1 VPLPRVI
8 RSACGGAERLFDR
21 ILCVVGAILFSQ
33 FPEFM
38 QQYLQRLEGHLDEA
52 RLAVDRFR
60 DAASQ
65 SGMSLDQLVASSAKN
80 PDPSM
85 GKLGAVVH
93 AAVTRVD
100 DLAATDTALRGASI
114 WSKPFVFF
122 SHMDPGIARAT
133 LNIYQPALPTT
144 MEGFIYAGIGIV
156 LVLSIY
162 HLAVR
167 APIARHFRRRS
178 LAIA

>member
-1 VPLPRVI
+1 
-8 RSACGGAERLFDR
+8 
-21 ILCVVGAILFSQ
+21 
-33 FPEFM
+33 M

-85 GKLGAVVH
+85 GKLGAVVQ

-100 DLAATDTALRGASI
+100 DLVATDAALRGASI
-114 WSKPFVFF
+114 WAKPFVFF

-133 LNIYQPALPTT
+133 LNIYRPAVPTT
-144 MEGFIYAGIGIV
+144 LEGFIYAGIGIV
-156 LVLSIY
+156 LVLSLY

-167 APIARHFRRRS
+167 APIARHFRKRS